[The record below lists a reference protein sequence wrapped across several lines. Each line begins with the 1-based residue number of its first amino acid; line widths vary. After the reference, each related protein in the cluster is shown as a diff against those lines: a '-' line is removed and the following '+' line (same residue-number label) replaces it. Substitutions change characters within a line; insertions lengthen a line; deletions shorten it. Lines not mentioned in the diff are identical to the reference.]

1 MPPGQQPGRRRSVRI
16 VATDF
21 VCKAP
26 SPLPSPGGRGRSG
39 GVTCTCIFFVEW
51 IESWLR
57 LTRLHPSDRYSTE
70 IPEAA
75 GFARLHPSD
84 VLGTHVSLSE
94 MTGGRAWLHRPK
106 QHSSPLGTSH
116 NRAIRSQRGSPLSV
130 GDTRAS
136 YAARSPSPAGRSI
149 G

>member
-70 IPEAA
+70 TPEDA
-75 GFARLHPSD
+75 GFARLHLLG

-94 MTGGRAWLHRPK
+94 MTGGHSWLHRRR
-106 QHSSPLGTSH
+106 QHSSTPRTSPRQRH
-116 NRAIRSQRGSPLSV
+116 SQPTCSPLSEE
-130 GDTRAS
+130 DARAS
-136 YAARSPSPAGRSI
+136 HTAPSPSPAASG
-149 G
+149 